1 MLSGGC
7 ECVRRD
13 GECVRRRCE
22 CEEEGVCECVR
33 RSV

>member
-22 CEEEGVCECVR
+22 CVSVR
-33 RSV
+33 RRVCVSV